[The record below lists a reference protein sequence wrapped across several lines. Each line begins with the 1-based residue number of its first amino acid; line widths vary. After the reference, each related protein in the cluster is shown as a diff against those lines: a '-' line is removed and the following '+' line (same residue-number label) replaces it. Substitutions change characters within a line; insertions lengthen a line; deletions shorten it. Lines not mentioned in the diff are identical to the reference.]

1 MPPELT
7 AALALCRNLPSPPGI
22 ALRIIELAQDP
33 EADITT
39 AADII
44 AIDMALSAR
53 MLRIANSPLYA
64 SRRRIEN
71 LGQALT
77 MLGLNAT
84 VSLALGFTVTQGLT
98 APGAGQD
105 LRERAWRRSILS
117 ALAASLLGQARGL
130 RKAEELMLAGLLQD
144 LGILVLAQAQPD
156 TYLPLLRQ
164 AADNDALVALEREHL
179 HCTHAEV
186 GALMAEQWDLP
197 RYLVDSIA
205 RSESPA
211 DAEDNFQTCV
221 ALSGAVADIWLSADA
236 DAAREHALQ
245 LVNERLQLDSAQF
258 DQVLARI
265 SDALPDISAL
275 FETSLLSPSR
285 VQQLIDHAQELAT
298 LRNLRE
304 MQDAAQARQRADEFE
319 AGGNIDASAEWL
331 RKSGL
336 AKADKKADRVAAEGI
351 IVAAQDGNKAVLV
364 EVNSETDFVAKDSN
378 FLDFTKAV
386 GATALS
392 SGAADIDA
400 LKAAK
405 LPTGETIEEARA
417 AVIAKVGEKVDV
429 RRIVRLEST
438 NNVAAYVHGG
448 RIGVL
453 VELAGG
459 DAELARGLAMHV
471 AAMNPPHNKAA
482 DVPAEFV
489 AKEKEIELAKMTDK
503 DKSKPADI
511 LEKIISGK
519 IAKIVNEVTLY
530 GQPYVLDT
538 NQSVEQVLKAA
549 GADVVGFKRLAV
561 GEGIEKVVEDYA
573 AEVMKQAGLA

>member
-1 MPPELT
+1 MEIT
-7 AALALCRNLPSPPGI
+7 A
-22 ALRIIELAQDP
+22 
-33 EADITT
+33 
-39 AADII
+39 
-44 AIDMALSAR
+44 
-53 MLRIANSPLYA
+53 
-64 SRRRIEN
+64 
-71 LGQALT
+71 
-77 MLGLNAT
+77 
-84 VSLALGFTVTQGLT
+84 SLVKE
-98 APGAGQD
+98 
-105 LRERAWRRSILS
+105 LRERTGAGMMECKK
-117 ALAASLLGQARGL
+117 ALT
-130 RKAEELMLAGLLQD
+130 E
-144 LGILVLAQAQPD
+144 
-156 TYLPLLRQ
+156 
-164 AADNDALVALEREHL
+164 N
-179 HCTHAEV
+179 
-186 GALMAEQWDLP
+186 
-197 RYLVDSIA
+197 
-205 RSESPA
+205 
-211 DAEDNFQTCV
+211 
-221 ALSGAVADIWLSADA
+221 
-236 DAAREHALQ
+236 
-245 LVNERLQLDSAQF
+245 
-258 DQVLARI
+258 
-265 SDALPDISAL
+265 
-275 FETSLLSPSR
+275 
-285 VQQLIDHAQELAT
+285 
-298 LRNLRE
+298 
-304 MQDAAQARQRADEFE
+304 
-319 AGGNIDASAEWL
+319 GGDIDASAEWL

-386 GATALS
+386 AATALS

-405 LPTGETIEEARA
+405 LPTGETVEEARA

-459 DAELARGLAMHV
+459 DADLARGLAMHV

-482 DVPAEFV
+482 DVPADFV
-489 AKEKEIELAKMTDK
+489 AKEKEIELAKMSDK

-549 GADVVGFKRLAV
+549 GGDVIGFKRLAV